1 MTTENNKII
10 AEFMGAKEIITE
22 TTHRIYK
29 EFEMYGI
36 IESIE
41 DREDIKHFYQPEE
54 MLFNSDWNWLMEVVE
69 KIESISFEEDN
80 FINVTIGNEAK
91 FIYDDGCGF
100 DCTIQDAHGKLFEL
114 STCEHTKI
122 KTVYNACI
130 EFIKWYNEQNK
141 V

>member
-1 MTTENNKII
+1 MNTENNKII

-41 DREDIKHFYQPEE
+41 DREDTKHFYQPEE

-69 KIESISFEEDN
+69 KIEKTRRSKWSKYTFACVKISSLGCQIIFYGNREEIISDVVRPYK
-80 FINVTIGNEAK
+80 IEAV
-91 FIYDDGCGF
+91 YD
-100 DCTIQDAHGKLFEL
+100 
-114 STCEHTKI
+114 
-122 KTVYNACI
+122 ACLK
-130 EFIKWYNEQNK
+130 FIKWYNSQQNG
-141 V
+141 

>member
-1 MTTENNKII
+1 MNTTENNKLI

-41 DREDIKHFYQPEE
+41 DREDTKHFYQPEE

-69 KIESISFEEDN
+69 KIESLKSPYDGFSWSVEPFSVLINRNNVYIQVDAGKSDDISFPDMHC
-80 FINVTIGNEAK
+80 K
-91 FIYDDGCGF
+91 
-100 DCTIQDAHGKLFEL
+100 
-114 STCEHTKI
+114 TKI
-122 KTVYNACI
+122 EMVYNTCV
-130 EFIKWYNEQNK
+130 EFIKWYNEQSK
-141 V
+141 